1 MFVLASCPSA
11 DCATASEGSS
21 TAVLEEPEEA
31 NYPEGRTY
39 VLLSQYV
46 LRGASPRPPRQRTIT
61 LEMAIYHLEAQIF
74 SRTDGRSAVACAAYR
89 SGEALHDEREGAT
102 FSFPDSDRVAHC
114 EILAPASAPDWARSR
129 ASLWNQVEAREK
141 RKDSQLAR
149 EFEVALPRELSLAQQ
164 LELLRGWVAA
174 EITPAGAIADVAI
187 HVDEDNNNPHAHIMT
202 TMRAISAEGWDRLK
216 IRAWEDRSALA
227 RWRESWASHTNA
239 ALERAAIKDRVDH
252 RSNADRGISLE
263 PTQKEGPGA
272 RGRAS
277 RGQQSDRVATNAA
290 IRARNE
296 EMIRKV
302 VAAIVSF
309 AKAIASMQVQAPTQQ
324 PKAAAG
330 PRRLPSKGPAAKAL
344 TPPQRARPPA
354 PMPPASQAPPVPPVT
369 QTHPPQSED
378 DFDMF
383 DLMRQQQ
390 QQRDRGR

>member
-11 DCATASEGSS
+11 DCATASEGAS

-31 NYPEGRTY
+31 NLPEGRTY
-39 VLLSQYV
+39 VLHSQYV
-46 LRGASPRPPRQRTIT
+46 LQGASPRPPRQRTIDAG
-61 LEMAIYHLEAQIF
+61 MAIYHLEAQIF
-74 SRTDGRSAVACAAYR
+74 SRTAGRSAVACAAYR
-89 SGEALHDEREGAT
+89 SGEALHDEREGTT

-114 EILAPASAPDWARSR
+114 EILTPVDAPDWARSR

-141 RKDSQLAR
+141 RPDSQLAR

-187 HVDEDNNNPHAHIMT
+187 HVDEDNNNPHAHVMT

-227 RWRESWASHTNA
+227 RWRESWATHTNA
-239 ALERAAIKDRVDH
+239 ALERAAFKGRVDH
-252 RSNADRGISLE
+252 RSHADRGLSLE

-272 RGRAS
+272 RGRAR
-277 RGQQSDRVATNAA
+277 RGQQSDRTAANAA
-290 IRARNE
+290 IKARNE

-309 AKAIASMQVQAPTQQ
+309 AKALASGRVRAPSQQ

-330 PRRLPSKGPAAKAL
+330 PRRLPSQGPAAKVR
-344 TPPQRARPPA
+344 TPQPVQPPA
-354 PMPPASQAPPVPPVT
+354 QPAQQPDEGPSVT
-369 QTHPPQSED
+369 
-378 DFDMF
+378 
-383 DLMRQQQ
+383 DLAW
-390 QQRDRGR
+390 QQRGGRGR

>member
-1 MFVLASCPSA
+1 M
-11 DCATASEGSS
+11 
-21 TAVLEEPEEA
+21 
-31 NYPEGRTY
+31 
-39 VLLSQYV
+39 

-277 RGQQSDRVATNAA
+277 RGQQSDRVAANAA

-309 AKAIASMQVQAPTQQ
+309 AKAIASGRARAPSQQ

-330 PRRLPSKGPAAKAL
+330 PRRLPSHGPSAKVSA
-344 TPPQRARPPA
+344 PQPARPPA
-354 PMPPASQAPPVPPVT
+354 QVPPAPQAAPVPAVT
-369 QTHPPQSED
+369 QPIQQPPYEGPSAAE
-378 DFDMF
+378 
-383 DLMRQQQ
+383 LAWLQ
-390 QQRDRGR
+390 QQRDCGR